1 MRSRWSWM
9 VMLLVSVPCT
19 AGAAEHAAGTA
30 DACAAHQ
37 TVLAAL
43 EAEARGD
50 FFSRERLL
58 EEAARSGVAPA
69 AKAQLGLIDVG
80 TKKPDW
86 KTIDESMSA
95 AEADVSLLRYEDV
108 RRQTPDTAAGHLELA
123 RWCLT
128 RKLGDQARAH
138 LTRLLDFVP
147 DHAAAR
153 AALGYVRVGDRWVSP
168 AEIRRLETRA
178 AAKARSIEQHRT
190 VLAPLLGRL
199 TSKKPTDRQ
208 GVRAAFL
215 ALRDPSMV
223 GAVEAALGSPDPFA
237 TQLLV
242 DWMAEVDT
250 AESSAVL
257 SRYALLHPDELVRS
271 AATEKLVTR
280 PLHDFVPEL
289 LAMLSSPITMM
300 VEPRFDRQGRMVGY
314 RQAFGRERMGEND
327 VQIVDRG
334 FQRVIAGGGDLERI
348 MAADAQVEGMIR
360 GQAQTEIRTSLEEMA
375 RQNAFIEQV
384 NQRIAAVIARVSG
397 RLLTSDAA
405 DMWRWWDE
413 YNETEYQR
421 SKADRVRRSSSVSTV
436 SVSLPETA
444 PSSEAYECFVAGTPV
459 VTKRGLRP
467 IETVLPGDLVL
478 NRDLATAALRWKPVL
493 KATARP
499 PTATIAITLD
509 GVGGETFRCSTG
521 HLFWVSGT
529 GWKKASELRANDV
542 VHGAE
547 APARIARVEPQPIA
561 TTYNLEVADSPNYF
575 VGRAMIL
582 THDVTPRE
590 TSRQA
595 FPGQDVVRQLS
606 DPPAGT
612 TASR

>member
-9 VMLLVSVPCT
+9 VMLLVSVPGT
-19 AGAAEHAAGTA
+19 AGAAEHGAGTA
-30 DACAAHQ
+30 DASAAHQ

-58 EEAARSGVAPA
+58 EEAARSGVAPV

-108 RRQTPDTAAGHLELA
+108 RRQTPDTAGGHLELA

-153 AALGYVRVGDRWVSP
+153 AALGYVRVGDRWVGP
-168 AEIRRLETRA
+168 AEIRRLEARA
-178 AAKARSIEQHRT
+178 AAKSRSIEQHRT

-199 TSKKPTDRQ
+199 KSK
-208 GVRAAFL
+208 
-215 ALRDPSMV
+215 
-223 GAVEAALGSPDPFA
+223 
-237 TQLLV
+237 
-242 DWMAEVDT
+242 
-250 AESSAVL
+250 
-257 SRYALLHPDELVRS
+257 
-271 AATEKLVTR
+271 
-280 PLHDFVPEL
+280 
-289 LAMLSSPITMM
+289 
-300 VEPRFDRQGRMVGY
+300 
-314 RQAFGRERMGEND
+314 
-327 VQIVDRG
+327 
-334 FQRVIAGGGDLERI
+334 
-348 MAADAQVEGMIR
+348 
-360 GQAQTEIRTSLEEMA
+360 EMA

-413 YNETEYQR
+413 YNETEYQI

-542 VHGAE
+542 VHGAK
-547 APARIARVEPQPIA
+547 APARIARVEPQPIT

-582 THDVTPRE
+582 THDVTQRE
-590 TSRQA
+590 TNRQA

-606 DPPAGT
+606 DPRAGT